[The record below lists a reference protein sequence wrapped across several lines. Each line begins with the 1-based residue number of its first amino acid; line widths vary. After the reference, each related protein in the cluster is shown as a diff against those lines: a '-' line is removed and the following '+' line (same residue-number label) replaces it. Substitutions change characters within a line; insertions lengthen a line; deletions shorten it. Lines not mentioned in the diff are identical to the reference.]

1 MLVIKAQGNLGTCG
15 IYYNEVCVA
24 CLWLPKE
31 LITLARYY
39 WRSLHG
45 KCGDGEM
52 LVAMVRHG
60 RSIILLLLVDK
71 LIGRNHM
78 QQNINDIKDYVF
90 LFSNILPW

>member
-1 MLVIKAQGNLGTCG
+1 
-15 IYYNEVCVA
+15 
-24 CLWLPKE
+24 
-31 LITLARYY
+31 
-39 WRSLHG
+39 LHG